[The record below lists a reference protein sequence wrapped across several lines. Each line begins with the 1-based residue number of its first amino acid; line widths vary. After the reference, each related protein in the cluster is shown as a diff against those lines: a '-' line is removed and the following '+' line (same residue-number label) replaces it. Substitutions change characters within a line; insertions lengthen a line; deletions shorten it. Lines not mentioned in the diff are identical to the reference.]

1 MHPCIHPSIHLVK
14 NTIVLISTISI
25 VYMATMH
32 STICALDQGLEP
44 KTIARGKNNTADRAQ
59 DKDNWTRGQTWDNVD
74 TIHHNQSAGETL
86 HGSGARILA
95 TTIQVS
101 SNTTTLNKH
110 THNSNRRRQALTPQ
124 EVACDNY
131 GNNGS
136 SSTGRRSITSSARRQ
151 SGQHEQIQTQA
162 PLLQWRLQHVWRME
176 VQVHSIHGPTRQWL
190 HTTTTSS
197 RGCQWRADRSTTTRS
212 SNNNWGWWTTCSPQ
226 HRLEVHPHQHNNWGS
241 SNSLLTIPAHNWLWN
256 VQTTLH
262 TILNTTWHKINWT
275 PYTTTQTKIRQQQ
288 FRGVILNMGIWAP
301 TLWAWQ
307 WTTIARCSK
316 NSSATQWD
324 NRTTTTTPTTTL
336 RTKPKLRQSQSN
348 NHWILQIDNS
358 IQQATTTRHTIIQR
372 VNQLCWRTSTHG
384 HWRSAQRKRKTQRKR

>member
-1 MHPCIHPSIHLVK
+1 MFMANNAQHNVCCIRRPWASDNLP
-14 NTIVLISTISI
+14 
-25 VYMATMH
+25 
-32 STICALDQGLEP
+32 EE
-44 KTIARGKNNTADRAQ
+44 NNTAVVHNRRTIGQ
-59 DKDNWTRGQTWDNVD
+59 EDKRETTVKQYNITSTVLVKLYMVAEQGSWQR
-74 TIHHNQSAGETL
+74 QSRWAPIPQHST
-86 HGSGARILA
+86 
-95 TTIQVS
+95 
-101 SNTTTLNKH
+101 NTH
-110 THNSNRRRQALTPQ
+110 THNSKRRRQALTPQ
-124 EVACDNY
+124 EVACDNDY

-190 HTTTTSS
+190 HSTTTSS
-197 RGCQWRADRSTTTRS
+197 RGCQCRADRSTTTRS

-241 SNSLLTIPAHNWLWN
+241 SNSLPTIPAHNWLRN

-262 TILNTTWHKINWT
+262 TILNTTRHKINWT
-275 PYTTTQTKIRQQQ
+275 PYTATQTQIRQQQ

-307 WTTIARCSK
+307 WTTIARCGK

-358 IQQATTTRHTIIQR
+358 I
-372 VNQLCWRTSTHG
+372 
-384 HWRSAQRKRKTQRKR
+384 